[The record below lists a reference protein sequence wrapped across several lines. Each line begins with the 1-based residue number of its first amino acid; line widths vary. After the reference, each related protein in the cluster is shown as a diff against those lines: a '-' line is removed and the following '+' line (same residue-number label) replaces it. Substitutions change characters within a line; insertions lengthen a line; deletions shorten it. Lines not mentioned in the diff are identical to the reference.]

1 MHGSMREPRRRD
13 ARCGGMTR
21 RCAVVLALV
30 AASACGCTRKY
41 YRDFADRDVYA
52 ILDNRLF
59 DWRWRVPKRAVEA
72 DPRGRMGDV
81 KDPNHEPIPPDEPGA
96 RKYQVSGAFP
106 FEYHGWKKRGG
117 EPVEFLD
124 WQRNVETGDDGRLR
138 LGRDS
143 VMREAI
149 VNSREYQFA
158 YEDLY
163 LQALSLTLAQFQF
176 MIQGYSRN
184 GLFFQHLGN
193 YKNDSNQLQLNTNTG
208 FTREFMTGA
217 QLLVDFA
224 NTVVFE
230 YSGKGFDIASPGLA
244 INFTQPLL
252 RGAWARIATQALSLQ
267 ERGVLYAVRD
277 FAHYRRAFY
286 VGLVAQP
293 GYLGL
298 LNQLQLLRNVEENLR
313 SLERTL
319 PQYEAE
325 RSFGLKSVLEL
336 DQVRQ
341 RYQETQLAL
350 LQSEAGLQTSLDAY
364 KMRLGL
370 PPELAVKLDD
380 SVLEPFQLN
389 DPLLDVL
396 RERNQELY
404 LALIAKQDGTP
415 PAEMERIA
423 GGLLD
428 CLGQLQSIRAQAADE
443 VGTLR
448 GRLAAEHAAGFQ
460 GPDAEE
466 YRAYNRRKDQLAE
479 EVAEVLQA
487 TRLSLADDRDRAA
500 ALKAKLAGATEA
512 VAGEVYPEL
521 ERAVNRELR
530 SRLSEVFVAQ
540 TQARVYLIELKPVR
554 LTVDQAIQIA
564 LDNRLDLKNAL
575 ARVTDAWRNMEVE
588 ANSLQGFLNFN
599 YSSNLLAAPNHGTW
613 FRFDSSASPHRVG
626 VTFDAP
632 INRRIER
639 NAYRASQIIFQ
650 RARRSYMETRD
661 EIVRQVR
668 EEMREL
674 LLNRKQFDIGREQII
689 TTSRQIEQAEYALQ
703 GDPEGRPVTLNLLD
717 SLRALLAARNTL
729 IGTWVGYETARMNL
743 HRDFDLMDIDAN
755 GIWTNENDPQL
766 LPAALKLAAGRPAV
780 SLAIPAVVPD
790 LDAPQRDRDA
800 IISDLKPGDREA
812 PELPGEPASGAGP
825 LDDAQLDTDVGPAD
839 PPPAP
844 APADAPGPFA
854 PR

>member
-1 MHGSMREPRRRD
+1 
-13 ARCGGMTR
+13 
-21 RCAVVLALV
+21 
-30 AASACGCTRKY
+30 
-41 YRDFADRDVYA
+41 
-52 ILDNRLF
+52 
-59 DWRWRVPKRAVEA
+59 
-72 DPRGRMGDV
+72 
-81 KDPNHEPIPPDEPGA
+81 
-96 RKYQVSGAFP
+96 
-106 FEYHGWKKRGG
+106 
-117 EPVEFLD
+117 
-124 WQRNVETGDDGRLR
+124 
-138 LGRDS
+138 
-143 VMREAI
+143 MREAI

-163 LQALSLTLAQFQF
+163 LQALALTLAQFQF

-230 YSGKGFDIASPGLA
+230 YSGKGFDIAWPGLA

-267 ERGVLYAVRD
+267 ERGVLYALRD
-277 FAHYRRAFY
+277 FAHYRRGFY

-341 RYQETQLAL
+341 QYQQTQLSL

-364 KMRLGL
+364 KMQLGL

-389 DPLLDVL
+389 DPRLDVL

-404 LALIAKQDGTP
+404 LALIAKLDGTP

-423 GGLLD
+423 GGLLES
-428 CLGQLQSIRAQAADE
+428 LGHLQTIRAEAADE
-443 VGTLR
+443 VGKLR
-448 GRLAAEHAAGFQ
+448 GRLAAEHAAGFR

-466 YRAYNRRKDQLAE
+466 YRAYNRRKDQLAG

-487 TRLSLADDRDRAA
+487 TRLSLADDRDRAE
-500 ALKAKLAGATEA
+500 ALKARLAGATEA
-512 VAGEVYPEL
+512 VARDVYPEL
-521 ERAVNRELR
+521 ERAVNRDLR

-540 TQARVYLIELKPVR
+540 TQARVYLIELKPVD

-639 NAYRASQIIFQ
+639 NAYRASQITFQ
-650 RARRSYMETRD
+650 RARRSYMQTRD

-717 SLRALLAARNTL
+717 ALRALLTARNTL

-743 HRDFDLMDIDAN
+743 YRDFDLMDIDAN
-755 GIWTNENDPQL
+755 GIWTNENDAQL

-825 LDDAQLDTDVGPAD
+825 LDDAQLGTDVGPD
-839 PPPAP
+839 DLPP